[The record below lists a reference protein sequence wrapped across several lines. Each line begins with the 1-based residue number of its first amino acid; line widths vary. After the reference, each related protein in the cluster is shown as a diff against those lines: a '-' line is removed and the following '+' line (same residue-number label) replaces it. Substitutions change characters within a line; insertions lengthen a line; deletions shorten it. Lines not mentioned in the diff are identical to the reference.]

1 MQDRGSA
8 FTTTPLPHLPSS
20 SHQRSRTFRH
30 SFLMFHISFRWI
42 NSIMFLMV
50 WLRVKFLFWKF
61 FFSSYFRM
69 TTKDFWNWKIQ
80 KIMTPKGFSSKLFF
94 QNSCFFS
101 NISYRRCH
109 RGPFIG
115 RKECIYELLCIK
127 VWVIHQNDEFW
138 KFCLLEKCFRIP
150 IFLIFWARKSPL
162 DMGSWLV
169 LKKISSNNIKYVK
182 LCEELMY
189 RGICWNNHF
198 FVGFSTCQTLQ
209 TQRSRSFDPF
219 DLLFFFPCR

>member
-1 MQDRGSA
+1 MRLI
-8 FTTTPLPHLPSS
+8 TKNWWTLKK
-20 SHQRSRTFRH
+20 
-30 SFLMFHISFRWI
+30 MFRWKPNMGSKFSKI
-42 NSIMFLMV
+42 FTSKNIPPPSRNDGRKKNSKNSIP
-50 WLRVKFLFWKF
+50 
-61 FFSSYFRM
+61 Y
-69 TTKDFWNWKIQ
+69 
-80 KIMTPKGFSSKLFF
+80 
-94 QNSCFFS
+94 
-101 NISYRRCH
+101 
-109 RGPFIG
+109 
-115 RKECIYELLCIK
+115 
-127 VWVIHQNDEFW
+127 IHQNDEFW